1 MKQAS
6 STPGTLDAASREA
19 ARLLEAHP
27 ELAVVEQYSSDAT
40 PCERCR
46 EHGPFRPA
54 PPDRIVEILGY
65 C

>member
-1 MKQAS
+1 ML
-6 STPGTLDAASREA
+6 LDAD
-19 ARLLEAHP
+19 P
-27 ELAVVEQYSSDAT
+27 ELVVVEEYSRDAS

-54 PPDRIVEILGY
+54 PPKIVEILGY